1 MSFSMRSFSRVVGEI
16 APIIGVLMAALAMG
30 GCSAVR
36 LGYNTSPTLVYW
48 WLDSYF
54 DFDSDQSARVRDDL
68 QSVQEWHRKNELPL
82 LEKKLKELQ
91 TMAPKAVTT
100 EQVCRLVEELQT
112 RVQVTMEHITPT
124 IASIAPTLQPAQ
136 LEHMIE
142 EFERRDRKWRDVW
155 IEGTPAERSERRI
168 KQIAER
174 AESFYGTLEPAQL
187 AVVRTHIASS
197 SFDGPRQFRE
207 MQRRHQDALQVL
219 RKIRS
224 GEIRAAQAQAE
235 LRGLLDRTLKAPA
248 PAYRRYMEQL
258 TNESCAAMA
267 ALHNSSTPQQRT
279 RLLETLQGY
288 EGDIRALVSQRPDDI
303 PKDQAPTPF

>member
-1 MSFSMRSFSRVVGEI
+1 MSLSMRSFSRFVGES
-16 APIIGVLMAALAMG
+16 APIIGVLLAALAMG

-36 LGYNTSPTLVYW
+36 LGYNSGPTLAYW

-54 DFDSDQSARVRDDL
+54 DFDTDQSLRVRNDL
-68 QSVQEWHRKNELPL
+68 QSVQDWHRKNELPL

-91 TMAPKAVTT
+91 TMAPNPVTT

-112 RVQVTMEHITPT
+112 RLQVTLERMTPT
-124 IASIAPTLQPAQ
+124 IATIAPTLQITQ
-136 LEHMIE
+136 LEHMVE
-142 EFERRDRKWRDVW
+142 EFDRRDRKWKEVW
-155 IEGTPAERSERRI
+155 IEGTPAERSERRV
-168 KQIAER
+168 KQISER

-187 AVVRTHIASS
+187 AIVRTHIASS

-207 MQRRHQDALQVL
+207 KQRRHQDALQVL

-224 GEIRAAQAQAE
+224 GEIRAAQAQTE

-258 TNESCAAMA
+258 TSESCAAMA

-279 RLLETLQGY
+279 RLLETLKGY
-288 EGDIRALVSQRPDDI
+288 EGDARALASQRPDDI
-303 PKDQAPTPF
+303 PKDQSPTPF